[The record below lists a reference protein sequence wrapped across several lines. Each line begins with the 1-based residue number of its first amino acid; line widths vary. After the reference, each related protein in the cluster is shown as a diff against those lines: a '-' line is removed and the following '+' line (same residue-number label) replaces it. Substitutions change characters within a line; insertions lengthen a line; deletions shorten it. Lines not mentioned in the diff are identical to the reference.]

1 VQAGGGASNIELRIC
16 DFGSM
21 NKTNCSDFD
30 LLHETLDEGYT
41 DMGGTPLYMSPE
53 MEDEG
58 RHHHIGPATDVY
70 R

>member
-1 VQAGGGASNIELRIC
+1 MQAGGGASNIELRIC

-30 LLHETLDEGYT
+30 HPATLDEGYT

-53 MEDEG
+53 MKDEG
-58 RHHHIGPATDVY
+58 ATHHIGPATDVY